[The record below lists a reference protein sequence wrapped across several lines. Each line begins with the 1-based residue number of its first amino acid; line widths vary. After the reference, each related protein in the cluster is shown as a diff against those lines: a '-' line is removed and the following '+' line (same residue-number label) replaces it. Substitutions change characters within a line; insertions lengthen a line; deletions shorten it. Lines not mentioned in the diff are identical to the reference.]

1 MTVTRDVIILT
12 LLFCK
17 YVVLPV
23 AAIWLL
29 FTVKRIRDRQRIVE
43 GKLDELAHIVN
54 TRRS

>member
-29 FTVKRIRDRQRIVE
+29 LTVKRIRDRQRIVE
-43 GKLDELAHIVN
+43 RKLDELAHIVN